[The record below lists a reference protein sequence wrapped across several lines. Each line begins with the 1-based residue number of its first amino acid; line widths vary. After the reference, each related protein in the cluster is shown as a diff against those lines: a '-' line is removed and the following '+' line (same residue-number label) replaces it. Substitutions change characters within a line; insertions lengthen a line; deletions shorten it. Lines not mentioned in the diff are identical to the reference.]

1 MGGVIMANKNDLDTA
16 ALISE
21 RGLFLTIYDIMDLL
35 KVSRPV
41 VDRMLKT
48 GRLPAAKVNGH
59 QYRVRTDDFV
69 KWWDNE
75 VKQEQKN
82 ILRGCLK

>member
-1 MGGVIMANKNDLDTA
+1 MVKRTPSASNPGTYGV
-16 ALISE
+16 
-21 RGLFLTIYDIMDLL
+21 FLTVQDMAEIL
-35 KVSRPV
+35 KTSRYV
-41 VDRMLKT
+41 IDRMLKT
-48 GRLPAAKVNGH
+48 GQLPAAKLGG
-59 QYRVRTDDFV
+59 QYRVRSDDFF

>member
-1 MGGVIMANKNDLDTA
+1 MIGQAEKV
-16 ALISE
+16 ALTQE
-21 RGLFLTIYDIMDLL
+21 YGMFLTVTDMTKLL

-41 VDRMLKT
+41 IDRMLKC
-48 GRLPAAKVNGH
+48 GRLPAAKLGG
-59 QYRVRTDDFV
+59 QYRVKTEDFF

-82 ILRGCLK
+82 ILKGCLR